1 MDTKNI
7 GKIILISS
15 VSTLFVAIV
24 IVGGGF
30 FVYTNYPQGWVADF
44 KTERQSNAVIK
55 KAGKVVRLSE
65 GEKPQV
71 SVVLD
76 AQALKQNDSFFES
89 AQNGNA
95 VLIYEQSGTIILF
108 DSTRNKVLNMGMVA
122 TSSTQ

>member
-1 MDTKNI
+1 MDTKKI

-15 VSTLFVAIV
+15 VSTLFSALI

-30 FVYTNYPQGWVADF
+30 FVYTSYLKGWVADY

-55 KAGKVVRLSE
+55 EAGKVIRLSE

-71 SVVLD
+71 SMVLD
-76 AQALKQNDSFFES
+76 AQSLKQNDSFFES
-89 AQNGNA
+89 AQNGNT
-95 VLIYEQSGTIILF
+95 VLIYEQSGIVILF
-108 DSTRNKVLNMGMVA
+108 DLTRHKVLNMGMVA